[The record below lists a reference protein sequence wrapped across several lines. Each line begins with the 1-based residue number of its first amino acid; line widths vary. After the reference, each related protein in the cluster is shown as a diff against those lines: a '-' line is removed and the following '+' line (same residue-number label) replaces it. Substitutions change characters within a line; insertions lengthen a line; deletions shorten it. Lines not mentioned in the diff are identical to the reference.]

1 MRGYLAELLG
11 TFFLVFTFL
20 GAATSDDPLAAV
32 SVSAVLV
39 ATVWA
44 GAHISGA
51 HFNPAIT
58 FGAFLRHRLSLAD
71 LLSYWAAQLLGA
83 LLASEVGMWIFETPP
98 RLSDV
103 SGVDGPLPVLVV
115 ELLFTFALVY
125 VVLSVGAVKEQT
137 GNLLYGL
144 AMGLVV
150 LAGTLTVA
158 RVSGAAFNPAIAF
171 GMAVA
176 GGSGWSSI
184 WVYLL
189 AEVAGGGFAAVFAS
203 RVARVPDT
211 QPHG

>member
-1 MRGYLAELLG
+1 MRGYLAEFLG

-20 GAATSDDPLAAV
+20 SAAASDAPLAAV
-32 SVSAVLV
+32 SVSAMLV

-51 HFNPAIT
+51 HFNPAISL
-58 FGAFLRHRLSLAD
+58 GVFLQHRLSLAD
-71 LLSYWAAQLLGA
+71 LFSYWAAQLLGA
-83 LLASEVGMWIFETPP
+83 LVASSIGMWIFELPH
-98 RLSDV
+98 RALDV
-103 SGVDGPLPVLVV
+103 SRSDGLLPALVV

-125 VVLSVGAVKEQT
+125 VVLSIGASKDQKT
-137 GNLLYGL
+137 NLFYGL

-158 RVSGAAFNPAIAF
+158 QVSGAAFNPAIAF

-176 GGSGWSSI
+176 GEFGWSSI

-189 AEVAGGGFAAVFAS
+189 AEMAGGGVAAAFAA
-203 RVARVPDT
+203 RVVHA
-211 QPHG
+211 